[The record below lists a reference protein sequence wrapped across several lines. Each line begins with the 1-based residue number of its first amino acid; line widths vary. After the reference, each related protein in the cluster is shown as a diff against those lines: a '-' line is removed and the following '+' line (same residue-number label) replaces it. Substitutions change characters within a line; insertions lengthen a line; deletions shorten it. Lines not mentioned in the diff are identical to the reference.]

1 MIIINKKIT
10 EAIRLLKCFDK
21 KNQYYWLNKLSL
33 CNSEKGF
40 IYLYL
45 GLGKV
50 L

>member
-1 MIIINKKIT
+1 MIIINERIT
-10 EAIRLLKCFDK
+10 EAIETLRGFDK
-21 KNQYYWLNKLSL
+21 ENQYYWLSKMTL

-40 IYLYL
+40 IYMYL